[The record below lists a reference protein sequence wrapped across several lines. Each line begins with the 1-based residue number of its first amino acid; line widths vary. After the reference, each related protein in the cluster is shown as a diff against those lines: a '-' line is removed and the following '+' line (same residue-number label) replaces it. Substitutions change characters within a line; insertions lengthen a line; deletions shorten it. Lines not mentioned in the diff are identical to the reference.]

1 MPFGVHPLTLV
12 IVVVVALLIFG
23 PKRLPEM
30 GSAIGKSIQEFKR
43 GMSEIGAPKE
53 KKEEEEV
60 KPAEAK
66 SVEAMD
72 IEALE
77 REIAARKAALNAQ
90 EAASGPVDADPRK
103 N

>member
-1 MPFGVHPLTLV
+1 MPFGIHPLTLV
-12 IVVVVALLIFG
+12 IVVVVALLVFG

-53 KKEEEEV
+53 KPEEEV

-77 REIAARKAALNAQ
+77 REIAARKAALSAQ
-90 EAASGPVDADPRK
+90 EAASSPVDAEARK

>member
-12 IVVVVALLIFG
+12 IVVVVALLVFG

-30 GSAIGKSIQEFKR
+30 GSAIGKSIQEFKK

-53 KKEEEEV
+53 EKEEV
-60 KPAEAK
+60 KPAESK
-66 SVEAMD
+66 GVDSMD

-90 EAASGPVDADPRK
+90 EAASHSVDAEV
-103 N
+103 

>member
-1 MPFGVHPLTLV
+1 MPFGIHPLTLV
-12 IVVVVALLIFG
+12 VVVVVALLVFG

-30 GSAIGKSIQEFKR
+30 GSAIGKSIQQFKQ
-43 GMSEIGAPKE
+43 GMSELNAPKE
-53 KKEEEEV
+53 KPVEAEEV

-66 SVEAMD
+66 KVEEMD
-72 IEALE
+72 IDALE

-90 EAASGPVDADPRK
+90 ETASSAVDADKK